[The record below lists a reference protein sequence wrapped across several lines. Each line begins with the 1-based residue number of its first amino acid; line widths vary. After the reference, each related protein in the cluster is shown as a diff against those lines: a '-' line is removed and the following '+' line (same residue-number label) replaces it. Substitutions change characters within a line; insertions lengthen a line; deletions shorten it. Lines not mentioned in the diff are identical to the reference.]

1 MADERASHT
10 TRTAIVSD
18 VDRMCRGDTDPP
30 VAELSDRAALLVAC
44 GLTEPRITATVLA
57 RLHQGRPFPTVGG
70 FHQIR
75 VIEEQRHEIRRLLE
89 SAVPS
94 MLRMA
99 LRTRLADL
107 DRRYLS
113 LRTGFTRGGGV
124 FAVRLKDVRA
134 ERKRGT
140 HMDTEDR
147 GRLFDALASTPTM
160 APVPLVPRTIAEL
173 GSAAAARGQREMG
186 RVVLPPR
193 MRSMVD
199 SLPQMPQIRADR
211 RRIPEMYT
219 AMAMEVG
226 GLYDRLLRAYVR
238 GGRAVDEVRL
248 QVDAESESVGLSG
261 ELCPLREAAGGGGPA
276 AAGSP
281 GSGPGSMT
289 CGPRWSIGPWRCGSS
304 SSPSRRR
311 PTRRRRGPSA
321 STGSPGS
328 TGSARRRR
336 RTLPP
341 PPTSRRSAWPRV
353 PGTDSSPPRR
363 CADCAVNST
372 RTARSGDRRGGP
384 PSGPG
389 PAYRGGELIL
399 TGKDRAWDSPTA
411 SGS

>member
-193 MRSMVD
+193 MRARVA
-199 SLPQMPQIRADR
+199 SLPQLTQIRADR
-211 RRIPEMYT
+211 RLIPEMYT

-248 QVDAESESVGLSG
+248 QFDAESEIVGLAG
-261 ELCPLREAAGGGGPA
+261 DLCRLREAA
-276 AAGSP
+276 AGA
-281 GSGPGSMT
+281 GPGSDGFSRLT
-289 CGPRWSIGPWRCGSS
+289 GLGPGIDDVWSEVVDRAVALRHLVESVEAKADAAAQRAERVDGIAREHGVRPPSS
-304 SSPSRRR
+304 SHT
-311 PTRRRRGPSA
+311 PTPTDVAAERLA
-321 STGSPGS
+321 
-328 TGSARRRR
+328 AR
-336 RTLPP
+336 
-341 PPTSRRSAWPRV
+341 A
-353 PGTDSSPPRR
+353 
-363 CADCAVNST
+363 
-372 RTARSGDRRGGP
+372 GDRLLSTEAMRRLRGQLDP
-384 PSGPG
+384 
-389 PAYRGGELIL
+389 
-399 TGKDRAWDSPTA
+399 DSQER
-411 SGS
+411 

>member
-199 SLPQMPQIRADR
+199 SLPQMPQIRPDR
-211 RRIPEMYT
+211 RRIPELYT
-219 AMAMEVG
+219 ATATAAGSTTACCARTSAAAARWTRSACSSTPSPRSSAWPVTCAACARRRPG
-226 GLYDRLLRAYVR
+226 PVR
-238 GGRAVDEVRL
+238 GAT
-248 QVDAESESVGLSG
+248 AS
-261 ELCPLREAAGGGGPA
+261 
-276 AAGSP
+276 AGSP
-281 GSGPGSMT
+281 GSGPGSTT

-304 SSPSRRR
+304 SSPSR
-311 PTRRRRGPSA
+311 
-321 STGSPGS
+321 
-328 TGSARRRR
+328 
-336 RTLPP
+336 
-341 PPTSRRSAWPRV
+341 
-353 PGTDSSPPRR
+353 
-363 CADCAVNST
+363 
-372 RTARSGDRRGGP
+372 
-384 PSGPG
+384 
-389 PAYRGGELIL
+389 
-399 TGKDRAWDSPTA
+399 
-411 SGS
+411 